1 MLRFRAFC
9 LASVALVLVAGVT
22 AEAARRAP
30 QSAAATT
37 RQPAPSQPG
46 GGSPEM
52 RIAAVVNDDV
62 ISVFDLFSRVRMVL
76 ISSNLPDT
84 EETRQKLAGQV
95 LKQLIDEKLQ
105 LQEAKKQNITAT
117 EDEVNRALGQIE
129 KQNNMKPGQLEQYL
143 QARGI
148 ERDVLV
154 TQLTAAIVW
163 AKLVKR
169 LASQTTEI
177 SDEEIDEALKQA
189 KEHANEPQSR
199 VAEIFLA
206 VDNPSQEDEVKHR
219 AEQLSQQMR
228 QGARFSAIAQQFSQ
242 SATAAVGGDM
252 GWVRPEQLSPELG
265 KVAAQLKIG
274 ELSQPIRSGGG
285 FYLLVVLDRRTGTTG
300 SDQGPVYDL
309 VQVVFPL
316 PAQTSEATKRA
327 AIGELQ
333 NIRNAAKDCPS
344 LLKIGKEKA
353 PQLSSEGRL
362 TAAEMTPEMRGL
374 VNRLAIGQVSPTIVQ
389 KNGVGIVM
397 ICSKTEAKAGKGP
410 TREEISES
418 ILRQRLDNVA
428 RRYLR
433 DLRRNA
439 YVDVRV

>member
-9 LASVALVLVAGVT
+9 IALVALVLVAAVT

-37 RQPAPSQPG
+37 RQPTPSQPG
-46 GGSPEM
+46 GSAPEM

-62 ISVFDLFSRVRMVL
+62 ISVLDLFSRVRMVL
-76 ISSNLPDT
+76 TSSNLPDT

-95 LKQLIDEKLQ
+95 LRQLIDEKLQ
-105 LQEAKKQNITAT
+105 LQEAKRQNVTAT

-129 KQNNMKPGQLEQYL
+129 KQNNMKPGQLDQYL

-148 ERDVLV
+148 DRDALV
-154 TQLTAAIVW
+154 NQLSAAIVW

-169 LASQTTEI
+169 LASQTMEI

-206 VDNPSQEDEVKHR
+206 VDNPSQEDEVKR
-219 AEQLSQQMR
+219 LAERISDQMR
-228 QGARFSAIAQQFSQ
+228 HGARFSAVAQQFSQ

-252 GWVRPEQLSPELG
+252 GWVRPDQLPPELG
-265 KVAAQLKIG
+265 KVAPQLKIG

-285 FYLLVVLDRRTGTTG
+285 FYLLVVLDRRTGMTG

-316 PAQTSEATKRA
+316 PPQTSETTRRLAVN
-327 AIGELQ
+327 ELQ
-333 NIRNAAKDCPS
+333 SIRNAAKDCPS

-374 VNRLAIGQVSPTIVQ
+374 VNRLPIGQVSPTIVQ
-389 KNGVGIVM
+389 KNGVGVVM
-397 ICSKTEAKAGKGP
+397 ICSKTDAKAGKGP
-410 TREEISES
+410 SREEISEA

>member
-1 MLRFRAFC
+1 MLRFRVFS
-9 LASVALVLVAGVT
+9 LALVALVLVAGFT

-46 GGSPEM
+46 GSTPEM

-62 ISVFDLFSRVRMVL
+62 ISVFDLLSRVRMVL
-76 ISSNLPDT
+76 VSSNLPDS

-105 LQEAKKQNITAT
+105 LQEAKKQNVTAT
-117 EDEVNRALGQIE
+117 EDEVNKALGQIE
-129 KQNNMKPGQLEQYL
+129 KQNSMKSGQLDQYL

-148 ERDVLV
+148 DRDVLV
-154 TQLTAAIVW
+154 SQLTAAIVW

-206 VDNPSQEDEVKHR
+206 VDNPSQEDEVKRR
-219 AEQLSQQMR
+219 AEQLSQQMH

-252 GWVRPEQLSPELG
+252 GWVRPEQLPPELG

-274 ELSQPIRSGGG
+274 ELSAPIRSGGG
-285 FYLLVVLDRRTGTTG
+285 FYLLVVVDRRTGTTS

-316 PAQTSEATKRA
+316 PAQTSEATRRVA
-327 AIGELQ
+327 MGELQ
-333 NIRNAAKDCPS
+333 TIRNAAKDCPS

-389 KNGVGIVM
+389 KNGVGVVM
-397 ICSKTEAKAGKGP
+397 ICAKTEAKAGKGP
-410 TREEISES
+410 SREEISET